1 MLKESQQCGP
11 SLPGGLYLRMEKHMK
26 QTKAFYKDKKW
37 QRKRLYI
44 LRRDG
49 YKCQESKRYG
59 QYSEATTVHHIYPL
73 EDYPEI
79 SFEDWNLI
87 SMSGE
92 RHDTMHNRVT
102 GKLTEKGMYWQNRR
116 RKEFEEWKKRN
127 VTCME
132 QK

>member
-1 MLKESQQCGP
+1 
-11 SLPGGLYLRMEKHMK
+11 MK
-26 QTKAFYKDKKW
+26 QAKAFYRDKKW

-79 SFEDWNLI
+79 AFEDWNLI
-87 SMSGE
+87 VCLESGMTQCITVLPE
-92 RHDTMHNRVT
+92 S
-102 GKLTEKGMYWQNRR
+102 
-116 RKEFEEWKKRN
+116 
-127 VTCME
+127 
-132 QK
+132 